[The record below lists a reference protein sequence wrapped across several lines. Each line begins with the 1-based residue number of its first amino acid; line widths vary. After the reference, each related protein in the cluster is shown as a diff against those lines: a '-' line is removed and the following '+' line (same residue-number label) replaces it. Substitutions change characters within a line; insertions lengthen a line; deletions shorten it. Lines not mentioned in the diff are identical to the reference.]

1 MGIFKVLKKTTD
13 TVTSAA
19 ASAYEGV
26 LADQFLER
34 IVPAK
39 MNNSILA
46 CYGVVAEEG
55 KRRSKHANGGESVI
69 SNGSLIEVFD
79 QQCMLLVES
88 GKIIAVSNEPGL
100 YQVDNS
106 RAPSIFFTSKED
118 KTIEGYQNTD
128 NQSINRPGGLV
139 NTLKDSFERFK
150 FGGGT
155 PYRQQV
161 IYINL
166 QESAQINFGTEN
178 PIAYEDVKTL
188 NGVPLFTQVR
198 GYGSYKIKIQ
208 DPILFYTT
216 VLAKGEKQIYD
227 TESFVVNYKGE
238 FLDKFSSSLAR
249 LALENIRVTQI
260 TQNQSRLSEIMADIL
275 DPVWLTRG
283 FYINVV
289 NVDNISFDE
298 ETKKFLEQMRNDAI
312 LLDPERR
319 AARLA
324 AGMAA
329 GIEAAG
335 SNANGAAAGAM
346 GIGFMNNTAGM
357 TGIYNA
363 MNPQPQQHNQQG
375 YGTVQNVN
383 YQDPSAAVVS
393 QGNGGTKQADQWKC
407 SCGAQNSGAFCTQCG
422 TKKPST
428 TQWICSCGSHNSGAF
443 CSNCGTKKPEVV
455 RYKCN
460 KCGYEPT
467 EAQSPPK
474 FCPECGDPFDATDRV

>member
-1 MGIFKVLKKTTD
+1 MGIFKVVKKATNTL
-13 TVTSAA
+13 TSTIGTAA

-34 IVPAK
+34 IVPIK

-55 KRRSKHANGGESVI
+55 KRKSKNSNGEQVI

-106 RAPSIFFTSKED
+106 RSPSIFFTSSED
-118 KTIEGYQNTD
+118 KTIEGYENTG
-128 NQSINRPGGLV
+128 NQVINRPGGLA
-139 NTLKDSFERFK
+139 NTIKDSFERFK

-188 NGVPLFTQVR
+188 NGIPLFTQVR

-227 TESFVVNYKGE
+227 TESFIVNYKGE

-335 SNANGAAAGAM
+335 SNANGAATGAM

-357 TGIYNA
+357 TGMYNA
-363 MNPQPQQHNQQG
+363 MNPQPTQPSQSAQFAQNAQQPIN
-375 YGTVQNVN
+375 
-383 YQDPSAAVVS
+383 AVS
-393 QGNGGTKQADQWKC
+393 GAQTTPANQWKC
-407 SCGAQNSGAFCTQCG
+407 SCGSANTGVFCTECG
-422 TKKPST
+422 NKRPASND
-428 TQWICSCGSHNSGAF
+428 WVCSCGNHNTGAF
-443 CSNCGTKKPEVV
+443 CSNCGTKKPSAQS
-455 RYKCN
+455 YKCN
-460 KCGYEPT
+460 KCGYVPENP
-467 EAQSPPK
+467 QSPPK
-474 FCPECGDPFDATDRV
+474 FCPECGDPFDVTDRV

>member
-1 MGIFKVLKKTTD
+1 MGIFKIVKKATNTL
-13 TVTSAA
+13 TSTATSVA

-26 LADQFLER
+26 IADQFLER
-34 IVPAK
+34 IVPVK

-55 KRRSKHANGGESVI
+55 KRRSKSASGGENVV

-106 RAPSIFFTSKED
+106 RSPSMFFTSAED
-118 KTIEGYQNTD
+118 KTISGYGNTD
-128 NQSINRPGGLV
+128 KNPINRPGGIV
-139 NTLKDSFERFK
+139 NTIKDSFERFK

-155 PYRQQV
+155 PYSQRV

-166 QESAQINFGTEN
+166 QESAQINFGTEG

-188 NGVPLFTQVR
+188 NGIPLFTQVR
-198 GYGSYKIKIQ
+198 GYGSYKIKIE

-216 VLAKGEKQIYD
+216 VLAKGEKQVYD
-227 TESFVVNYKGE
+227 TESFIVNYKGE

-335 SNANGAAAGAM
+335 SNANGAATGAM

-357 TGIYNA
+357 AGMYNA
-363 MNPQPQQHNQQG
+363 MNPVPSQGQQA
-375 YGTVQNVN
+375 QNV
-383 YQDPSAAVVS
+383 PSQQVTPVTAVPSSGTS
-393 QGNGGTKQADQWKC
+393 QKTWTC
-407 SCGAQNSGAFCTQCG
+407 SCGTSNTGVFCTECG
-422 TKKPST
+422 NKKPSDQEWT
-428 TQWICSCGSHNSGAF
+428 CSCGNAHNKGAF
-443 CSNCGTKKPEVV
+443 CSNCGTKKPETAT
-455 RYKCN
+455 YKCN
-460 KCGYEPT
+460 KCGFVPENP
-467 EAQSPPK
+467 QSPPK
-474 FCPECGDPFDATDRV
+474 FCPECGDAFDMTDRE

>member
-1 MGIFKVLKKTTD
+1 MGIFKVVKKATNAL
-13 TVTSAA
+13 TSTATSVA
-19 ASAYEGV
+19 ASAYEGI

-34 IVPAK
+34 IVPVK

-55 KRRSKHANGGESVI
+55 KRRNKSAVGGENVV

-106 RAPSIFFTSKED
+106 RAASIFFTSKED
-118 KTIEGYQNTD
+118 KTIAGYGNTE
-128 NQSINRPGGLV
+128 NNAINRPGGIM
-139 NTLKDSFERFK
+139 NTVKDSFERFK

-155 PYRQQV
+155 PYSQRV

-198 GYGSYKIKIQ
+198 GYGSYKIKIE
-208 DPILFYTT
+208 DPILFYST
-216 VLAKGEKQIYD
+216 VLSKGEKQIYD
-227 TESFVVNYKGE
+227 TESFIVNYKGE
-238 FLDKFSSSLAR
+238 FLDKFSTSLAR

-357 TGIYNA
+357 SGMFNA
-363 MNPQPQQHNQQG
+363 MNPQPVASATTAANPQNQA
-375 YGTVQNVN
+375 QN
-383 YQDPSAAVVS
+383 SS
-393 QGNGGTKQADQWKC
+393 WTC
-407 SCGAQNSGAFCTQCG
+407 SCGTSNTGAFCTECGNKKLEANGWQCGCGATNTGAFCSSCG
-422 TKKPST
+422 TKKP
-428 TQWICSCGSHNSGAF
+428 QAF
-443 CSNCGTKKPEVV
+443 T
-455 RYKCN
+455 YKCN
-460 KCGYEPT
+460 KCGFVPENL
-467 EAQSPPK
+467 QSPPK
-474 FCPECGDPFDATDRV
+474 FCPECGDAFDITDRV

>member
-1 MGIFKVLKKTTD
+1 MGIFKVVRKA
-13 TVTSAA
+13 TSALTSTATSVA
-19 ASAYEGV
+19 ASAYEGI

-34 IVPAK
+34 IVPVK
-39 MNNSILA
+39 MDNSILA

-55 KRRSKHANGGESVI
+55 KRRNKSASGGDSVI

-106 RAPSIFFTSKED
+106 RAPSIFFSSKED
-118 KTIEGYQNTD
+118 KTIDGYENTG
-128 NQSINRPGGLV
+128 NNTINRPGGIM
-139 NTLKDSFERFK
+139 NTLLDSFERFK

-155 PYRQQV
+155 PYSQRV

-198 GYGSYKIKIQ
+198 GYGSYKIKIE

-227 TESFVVNYKGE
+227 TENFIVNYKGE

-275 DPVWLTRG
+275 DPVWLKRG

-298 ETKKFLEQMRNDAI
+298 ETKKFLEQMRKDAI

-324 AGMAA
+324 AGLAA

-335 SNANGAAAGAM
+335 SNANGAATGAM

-357 TGIYNA
+357 SGMYNA
-363 MNPQPQQHNQQG
+363 MSPQLQPVQQQVQQQAQPQPSQHD
-375 YGTVQNVN
+375 VQ
-383 YQDPSAAVVS
+383 
-393 QGNGGTKQADQWKC
+393 KQASGWLC
-407 SCGAQNSGAFCTQCG
+407 TCGTHNSGAFCTECG
-422 TKKPST
+422 AKKVSSNE
-428 TQWICSCGSHNSGAF
+428 WICSCGTSNKGQF
-443 CSNCGTKKPEVV
+443 CSNCGTKKTAIVS
-455 RYKCN
+455 YKCN
-460 KCGYEPT
+460 KCGFVPENPQT
-467 EAQSPPK
+467 PPK
-474 FCPECGDPFDATDRV
+474 FCPECGDAFDVTDRV